1 VAVYRVSAGN
11 APGTKTRAAPPPRAP
26 RPTAVPEDLRQ
37 RVLRH
42 AALLGAIWVLLLAVD
57 LATGAPFWA
66 QWPGIGMAALVA
78 LEASPLLARGGLNA
92 GYARVLVIIG
102 TLALINLFT
111 WTGYPWALWPA
122 GGLVFLEL
130 VRRLWDRSPR

>member
-1 VAVYRVSAGN
+1 MPLSTADRGSCD
-11 APGTKTRAAPPPRAP
+11 P
-26 RPTAVPEDLRQ
+26 RPPTPRPSDTGPDDLRQ

-42 AALLGAIWVLLLAVD
+42 ATLLGAIWVLLLVVD

-78 LEASPLLARGGLNA
+78 LEASPLLVRGGFKARYARGM
-92 GYARVLVIIG
+92 VIIG

-111 WTGYPWALWPA
+111 WKGYPWALWPA

-130 VRRLWDRSPR
+130 VRRLWDRPR